1 MLALPAVNGTS
12 ESFQSSKNAAAAA
25 GNSEDC
31 LSVNVVKPKTAKPG
45 DKLPVIAWIFGGG
58 FEVGMTSSFD
68 GGIIVNRSIAIDEP
82 IIFVSMNYRLAAW
95 GFLSS
100 QEVKDAGVGNLGLE
114 DQRLAFR
121 WIQQHIEAF
130 GGDPTKVTI
139 WGESAGAISVALQ
152 MLTNG
157 GDTEGLFR
165 GGFMQSGGPLPVGDI
180 TGGQPFYDALV
191 QNTGC
196 SGSADTLECMRGIS
210 EDTMQAAVNMSLPF
224 TSFKT
229 LDETWQP
236 RADDRF
242 LKDHPEKLVQQG
254 SVADIAFITG
264 NNDDEG
270 TLFTLALLNLTTDA
284 EVKNYW
290 LTNYFPNAN
299 SSVIDEFGALYPEDP
314 TQGSPFDTGTANAV
328 TPEFKRLAA
337 FQGDVVFQAPRR
349 FFIQAR
355 AAQQPIWSFCWPSS
369 FICTPASHTRSM
381 SVNKRLKDTPT
392 IGSSHGSDLVQNIS
406 GHAELQDYLINF
418 VNFLDPNKKVDASLQ
433 DPRII
438 NWPQYDDKTVPLL
451 TILDGAVPLNI
462 TRDDYREDAINFMT
476 EVSLEMPPLH

>member
-1 MLALPAVNGTS
+1 L
-12 ESFQSSKNAAAAA
+12 
-25 GNSEDC
+25 
-31 LSVNVVKPKTAKPG
+31 
-45 DKLPVIAWIFGGG
+45 
-58 FEVGMTSSFD
+58 
-68 GGIIVNRSIAIDEP
+68 
-82 IIFVSMNYRLAAW
+82 
-95 GFLSS
+95 
-100 QEVKDAGVGNLGLE
+100 
-114 DQRLAFR
+114 
-121 WIQQHIEAF
+121 
-130 GGDPTKVTI
+130 
-139 WGESAGAISVALQ
+139 
-152 MLTNG
+152 
-157 GDTEGLFR
+157 
-165 GGFMQSGGPLPVGDI
+165 
-180 TGGQPFYDALV
+180 
-191 QNTGC
+191 
-196 SGSADTLECMRGIS
+196 
-210 EDTMQAAVNMSLPF
+210 
-224 TSFKT
+224 T

-355 AAQQPIWSFCWPSS
+355 AAQQPIWSFL
-369 FICTPASHTRSM
+369 
-381 SVNKRLKDTPT
+381 NKRLKDTPT

-418 VNFLDPNKKVDASLQ
+418 VNSLDPNKKVDASLQ